1 MALPLPL
8 TSRSV
13 GRASRTR
20 ASPCVHTEGSYL
32 DLTLVV
38 VTSTSRRYTKMPLS
52 SASTTSRTWQVS
64 SPPPP
69 TYALSYIAVPPPLH
83 PPPVRVPIY
92 TDRCNNKHTS
102 RNRKHASRR
111 LDERLG

>member
-1 MALPLPL
+1 MPFELRVDYLSYVAGGTLRWAALPAPHMP
-8 TSRSV
+8 
-13 GRASRTR
+13 
-20 ASPCVHTEGSYL
+20 SPT
-32 DLTLVV
+32 
-38 VTSTSRRYTKMPLS
+38 
-52 SASTTSRTWQVS
+52 
-64 SPPPP
+64 
-69 TYALSYIAVPPPLH
+69 YIAVPPPLH